1 MSEER
6 FIRECF
12 RLAQRGKGQVSPNP
26 MVGAVLVRNGKI
38 LAKGFHRKF
47 GGAHAEVECL
57 KRAPGDVRDAT
68 LYVNLEPCSHH
79 GKTPPC
85 VDLILARGICNVVV
99 AMKDPNPVVAGR
111 GLWKLQQAGVKT
123 RVGLL
128 EEEARELNHVFATH
142 IVARRPYVHVKIAQ
156 SLDGRITGGTS
167 RWISSPESRKRVH
180 TMRAEYDAVLV
191 GAGTVRA
198 DDPSLTVRLVN
209 GRDPDVVVL
218 DGAFSLSAGRRVFK
232 PHPAR
237 RVYLVTTEQA
247 LRRNREKARIL
258 SARGI
263 MLLGLPGK
271 GEQLQIGRVM
281 KELYRRNIGSV
292 LVEGGG
298 SVFSQ
303 FIAEGLVDE
312 LTLFVS
318 PDFFGKGLAAIRRD
332 MSINRNRLKTARAT
346 VGRSGRDHMLNVR
359 YDGRNS

>member
-1 MSEER
+1 MRGEQ

-12 RLAQRGKGQVSPNP
+12 RLAERGRGQVSPNP
-26 MVGAVLVRNGKI
+26 MVGAVLVKNGKI

-47 GGAHAEVECL
+47 GGLHAEVECL

-68 LYVNLEPCSHH
+68 LYVNLEPCSHL

-85 VDLILARGICNVVV
+85 VDLILARGIRSVVA

-111 GLWKLQQAGVKT
+111 GLRKLQQAGVTT

-128 EEEARELNHVFATH
+128 EEAARELNRVFATH

-180 TMRAEYDAVLV
+180 AMRAEYDAVLV

-198 DDPSLTVRLVN
+198 DDPSLTVRLVK

-218 DGAFSLSAGRRVFK
+218 DGAFSLSTGRKLFI
-232 PHPAR
+232 PHPSR
-237 RVYLVTTEQA
+237 RVYLVTTQRS
-247 LRRNREKARIL
+247 LRRNHAKANVL
-258 SARGI
+258 SARGVI
-263 MLLGLPGK
+263 LLGLPGTGK
-271 GEQLQIGRVM
+271 QLQIGRVM
-281 KELYRRNIGSV
+281 KELYKRNIGSV

-318 PDFFGKGLAAIRRD
+318 PDFIGKGLAAIRPD
-332 MSINRNRLKTARAT
+332 LSIPRNKLRTARAT
-346 VGRSGRDHMLNVR
+346 VGRSGRDFMLNVR
-359 YDGRNS
+359 YDERNS

>member
-1 MSEER
+1 MSGEQ

-38 LAKGFHRKF
+38 LAKGFHREF

-57 KRAPGDVRDAT
+57 RRAPGDVRDAT

-85 VDLILARGICNVVV
+85 VDLILARGIRSVVA
-99 AMKDPNPVVAGR
+99 AMKDPNPAVAGR
-111 GLWKLQQAGVKT
+111 GLRKLQEAGVKT
-123 RVGLL
+123 RAGLL
-128 EEEARELNHVFATH
+128 EEEARELNRVFATH

-156 SLDGRITGGTS
+156 SRDGRINGGTS

-180 TMRAEYDAVLV
+180 AMRAEYDAVLV

-198 DDPSLTVRLVN
+198 DDPSLTVRLVK

-218 DGAFSLSAGRRVFK
+218 DGAFSLSAGRKLFK
-232 PHPAR
+232 AHPSR
-237 RVYLVTTEQA
+237 RVYLVTTQQA

-258 SARGI
+258 SAGGI
-263 MLLGLPGK
+263 ILLGLAGTR
-271 GEQLQIGRVM
+271 EHLNVGRVM
-281 KELYRRNIGSV
+281 KELYKRNIGSV

-303 FIAEGLVDE
+303 FVAEGLIDE

-318 PDFFGKGLAAIRRD
+318 PDFFGKGLVAIRPD
-332 MSINRNRLKTARAT
+332 MSISRNRLRTARAT
-346 VGRSGRDHMLNVR
+346 VGSSGGDFMLNVR
-359 YDGRNS
+359 YDERNS

>member
-1 MSEER
+1 MSGEQ

-85 VDLILARGICNVVV
+85 VDLILARGIRTVVA

-111 GLWKLQQAGVKT
+111 GLRKLQQAGVEI

-128 EEEARELNHVFATH
+128 EEEARELNRVFSTH
-142 IVARRPYVHVKIAQ
+142 IVARRPYIHVKIAQ
-156 SLDGRITGGTS
+156 SRDGRITGGTS

-180 TMRAEYDAVLV
+180 AMRAEYDAVLV

-198 DDPSLTVRLVN
+198 DDPSLTVRLVK
-209 GRDPDVVVL
+209 GRNPDVVVL
-218 DGAFSLSAGRRVFK
+218 DGAFSLSAGRKLFQ
-232 PHPAR
+232 PHPSR
-237 RVYLVTTEQA
+237 RVYLVTTQQA
-247 LRRNREKARIL
+247 LRRNRAKAEIL
-258 SARGI
+258 SARGVF
-263 MLLGLPGK
+263 LLGLDGT
-271 GEQLQIGRVM
+271 GERLQIGRVM
-281 KELYRRNIGSV
+281 RELYKRNIGSV
-292 LVEGGG
+292 LVEGGA

-303 FIAEGLVDE
+303 FIAEGFVDE

-318 PDFFGKGLAAIRRD
+318 PVFFGKGLTAIQPEI
-332 MSINRNRLKTARAT
+332 SIPRSRLKTARAT
-346 VGRSGRDHMLNVR
+346 VGRSGRDFMLNVR
-359 YDGRNS
+359 YDERNS